1 MNIKDYQALNPEGDK
16 LTAAFNKQWELIGKY
31 HEIETE
37 RGALTVPPTDFG
49 KLDYRFTQWRLKHL
63 AFCVIEELSEA
74 TNCLKNKPWK
84 QSEVQT
90 DQEHFYEEVAD
101 AFHFFVEFCI
111 TAGLDAD
118 DLFALYTRKHQVNEF
133 RQESNY

>member
-16 LTAAFNKQWELIGKY
+16 LTSLFNKQWELIEKY
-31 HEIETE
+31 HDIETE
-37 RGALTVPPTDFG
+37 RGALTIPPDAFG
-49 KLDYRFTQWRLKHL
+49 QLDYRRVQWRLKDL
-63 AFCVIEELSEA
+63 AYRVVEELSEA

-84 QSEVQT
+84 QSEVTT

-101 AFHFFVEFCI
+101 ALHFFVEFCI

-118 DLFALYTRKHQVNEF
+118 KLYALYTRKHQVNEF